1 MKIKTLFVMLFMA
14 FLWAANSFGAPADL
28 NKYHYQGIGKI
39 PGQPI
44 DSWVDFLFDD
54 TDIEI
59 NVSDT
64 YNFAASYKA
73 TKVGDKITISL
84 KAPGRPA
91 TTLTSTDSGSTL
103 TGKLALY
110 GQTLDLWLLKVP
122 RRLKPAAIPASELEG
137 VIGSEDGYTA
147 FVLIGLADGKTMCA
161 TSDFLFNPAD
171 KSFKMTCDS
180 PSLQKIFSTMQGTY
194 SVQGSDVVLT
204 DSTGKTVKGTAY
216 DDGYYIKVPLGSAS
230 GITLTLVLIR

>member
-91 TTLTSTDSGSTL
+91 TTLTSTDGGSTL

-122 RRLKPAAIPASELEG
+122 RRLKRPPYRLRSWR
-137 VIGSEDGYTA
+137 V
-147 FVLIGLADGKTMCA
+147 
-161 TSDFLFNPAD
+161 
-171 KSFKMTCDS
+171 
-180 PSLQKIFSTMQGTY
+180 
-194 SVQGSDVVLT
+194 
-204 DSTGKTVKGTAY
+204 
-216 DDGYYIKVPLGSAS
+216 
-230 GITLTLVLIR
+230 